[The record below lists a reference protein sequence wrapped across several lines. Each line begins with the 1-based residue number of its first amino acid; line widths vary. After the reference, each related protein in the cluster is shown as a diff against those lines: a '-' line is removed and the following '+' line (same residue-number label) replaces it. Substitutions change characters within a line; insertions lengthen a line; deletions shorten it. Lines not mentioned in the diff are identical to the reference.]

1 MTLAPRR
8 FIMRPNAIVHLLAA
22 ALLVTGSGCR
32 KVTDPDP
39 IIGTFLA
46 TTFSETPAGQAPVNV
61 LARGGTLGINIANN
75 LVTAGSLILSPNV
88 TGGAAFTASMA
99 GVADTTGGRVRF
111 VQAADSFVRDLV
123 FTLVGNRLEAVN
135 QTVAGT
141 VYTLVL
147 TRQ

>member
-1 MTLAPRR
+1 
-8 FIMRPNAIVHLLAA
+8 MRPTAMVRLLAA
-22 ALLVTGSGCR
+22 ALLVIGSGCR

-46 TTFSETPAGQAPVNV
+46 TTFTAAPTGQPPVNM
-61 LARGGTLGINIANN
+61 LARGATVGINIANN
-75 LVTAGSLILSPNV
+75 LVTAGSLVLPPSA
-88 TGGAAFTASMA
+88 TGGAAFTANLA

-111 VQAADSFVRDLV
+111 LQPADSFVRDLV
-123 FTLVGNRLEAVN
+123 FTLVQNRLEAVN
-135 QTVAGT
+135 QTVADT